1 MFKNALQTQVLM
13 LIALL
18 LIKISSSN
26 FQEMF
31 IKASSFIWSHI
42 LILTFIRLRYL
53 LSDPSPYVLE
63 VAQDTGDTSV
73 KRSSCVPDKCKK
85 QNKTKQKKKKKK
97 KKKKIFLPVPTNYTS
112 KCSACNK
119 LKDGN
124 QIILL
129 LFYSY
134 LSKNW
139 QNLYVPHYIFVP
151 TKIFEVPGI
160 CAVQEMSEFILLSEK
175 RCHSCLLKKVGKGN
189 LDDVLKQKQGLV
201 PFRLKCMWKRII
213 VSFKIS

>member
-1 MFKNALQTQVLM
+1 MFKNALHTQVLM

-42 LILTFIRLRYL
+42 LILTFIPLRYL

-63 VAQDTGDTSV
+63 VAQDTGDTSL

-85 QNKTKQKKKKKK
+85 KKQNKKKKT
-97 KKKKIFLPVPTNYTS
+97 IFLPVPTNYTS

-139 QNLYVPHYIFVP
+139 QNSYVPHYIFVP

-175 RCHSCLLKKVGKGN
+175 RCHFLL
-189 LDDVLKQKQGLV
+189 
-201 PFRLKCMWKRII
+201 FWC
-213 VSFKIS
+213 

>member
-13 LIALL
+13 LITLL

-42 LILTFIRLRYL
+42 LILTFIPLRYL

-63 VAQDTGDTSV
+63 VAQDTGDTSL

-85 QNKTKQKKKKKK
+85 KKKRV
-97 KKKKIFLPVPTNYTS
+97 PVPTNYTS

-139 QNLYVPHYIFVP
+139 QNSYIPHYIFVP

-160 CAVQEMSEFILLSEK
+160 CAVLEMSEFILLSEK
-175 RCHSCLLKKVGKGN
+175 RCHSCYSGASLLKKVGKGN
-189 LDDVLKQKQGLV
+189 LYDVLKQKQGLV

>member
-1 MFKNALQTQVLM
+1 M

-42 LILTFIRLRYL
+42 LILSFIPLRDL

-63 VAQDTGDTSV
+63 VAQDTGDTSL

-85 QNKTKQKKKKKK
+85 KKKKKK
-97 KKKKIFLPVPTNYTS
+97 EIFLPVPTNYTS

-134 LSKNW
+134 LSNFW
-139 QNLYVPHYIFVP
+139 QNSYVPHYIFVP
-151 TKIFEVPGI
+151 TKIFEVSEI

-175 RCHSCLLKKVGKGN
+175 RCHSCYSGGSLLKQVGKGN
-189 LDDVLKQKQGLV
+189 LYDVLKQKQGLV
-201 PFRLKCMWKRII
+201 PFRLKCMWKRIF